1 MKQFQI
7 TILLTVL
14 MSMFG
19 AKAFAH
25 NIEVANQDG
34 KTIYY
39 KWINNNTALA
49 VTYRGGY
56 SDTYNVYSG
65 DVVIPESVVYGGQT
79 YSVTSIGKYAF
90 YGCSGLTSVTIPNS
104 VTSIGEDAFYG
115 CSGLISLTIP
125 HNVTSIGNRAFADC
139 SGLNSIVVE
148 NGNFVYDSRDNCNA
162 IIKRSNNTL
171 ILGCKNTTIPNS
183 VTSIGEDAFYSCSGL
198 ISLTIPHNVTSI
210 DNSAFEECSG
220 LTSVIV
226 KCIPRFL
233 GSSLFRGCSN
243 LKEVVFDC
251 ETVTKLFSG
260 YTSIEKVT
268 MKESVKI
275 IGSSAF
281 EGCSGLTSLT
291 IGNSVISIGA
301 KAFYGCKSLSS
312 VTIPNS
318 VKSIG
323 NSAFE
328 GTAWYNNQ
336 SYGLVNVGE
345 VAYRFKGKMPDNTPI
360 TIPSGVKHICDSA
373 FYGQSGLI
381 SVTIPKSVISIGD
394 KAFSGCNNLKSVAF
408 ETESPS
414 TITVSE
420 NAFPYRSDETLIVP
434 IGKSYQYKVYFGN
447 EFKTIVEMTLPKAKI
462 DLVYGDSKDLISA
475 SSSLTMQY
483 SLDDKTYSSD
493 VPKGKDA
500 KEYTVYCKDD
510 NHGYFNIIKA
520 TIAPKNVKNPIIT
533 LSSTLY
539 VYDGTAKEPLVIVK
553 DEGTLYTHPG
563 SLIPTDEYSVRYSN
577 NKNVGIATVE
587 IFDKKGGNYIVNGS
601 TTFNIVDLVQEFTD
615 AQGVKYT
622 FNNDEN
628 TYTVS
633 GHTDACIGD
642 ISILESV
649 NGFNVTSINNSAFN
663 DCRDLTSVT
672 IPNSVTAIGKSAFYD
687 CRDLTSVTIP
697 NCVTSIGEWAFGWTG
712 LNSVSIPNSVTSI
725 GYMAFQGC
733 DNLISVSVEAR
744 TPLTISANTFS
755 NKENAT
761 LYVSIGSKED
771 YENATEWKEF
781 GDIVYSDAYEVTI
794 DGLKYLYSSS
804 FENAIV
810 IPSDYSQLTSVY
822 IPSSIK
828 IDNRYYIVTEVA
840 SRAFNGCSGLTS
852 VSIPWTVTMIGDNAF
867 SGCTSLTSV
876 TIPIGV
882 NKIGE
887 FVFSGCIGLASVTI
901 ECNLTNTIN
910 NNYYNNTFLD
920 CSNIKEVT
928 FNCSKVYPFFKG
940 MTSVENVFMTS
951 FVKEIGDY
959 AFYGCSGIT
968 SVVIPEH
975 VTSIGNRAFYGC
987 SGLSSMTI
995 VYGVNNSSGATVGVN
1010 SIGEY
1015 AFFNCSSLTS
1025 LTIPN
1030 TVTSIG
1036 SSAFG
1041 NCSGLASVTVKSSIP
1056 LAIDE
1061 DTFYP
1066 CYGNAKLYVPIG
1078 SKADYEEAA
1087 GWQKFWKI
1095 VEGIKVG
1102 DLNYYYTMGSD
1113 NAMVVVGDY
1122 ANLTSV
1128 SIPAVV
1134 TIDGKNYCVTSIGTG
1149 AFSNCSGLKSVNI
1162 PNGVASIDESAF
1174 SMCSGLASLT
1184 IPNSVTT
1191 IGASAFSNCR
1201 CLTSMTIPSSVT
1213 SIGESA
1219 FARCNNLSSI
1229 IVESDNTIYDSRDD
1243 CNAIIETGT
1252 NTLIA
1257 GCCNTTIPLSVTSI
1271 GNYALQGQNG
1281 LNSLA
1286 IPKSVASIGNYA
1298 FQGCSGLTSLTIPNS
1313 VTSIGGYA
1321 FSSCN
1326 GLLSVIVESI
1336 TPLAIYSGTFGSRP
1350 PAATLYVPIGSK
1362 EAYQEAIGWKQFNTI
1377 VEVEVELI
1385 HPKVK
1390 SDLIYS
1396 GSAQDLINAS
1406 TIPSMQYSLDG
1417 TTYSTAIPQGTDA
1430 REYIV
1435 YYKEETFGIANSFK
1449 VIIAAKTV
1457 NDPTISLSQTSYTC
1471 NGFAKQPEVTVK
1483 DGNTTIPPEEY
1494 IVNYSDNTNVGT
1506 ATVSIIDND
1515 GGNYIVSGST
1525 TFVILR
1531 AITDLFDSS
1540 YLLAGYV
1547 AQEDLALPT
1556 GLKAYVIT
1564 SLGSSSA
1571 MASEIN
1577 YIPKGEPVLLK
1588 RDNDNTNSFEA
1599 SAGTGTPPT
1608 TNLLQAYNIDKTV
1621 SNREG
1626 YVLFKDEFVLVYAG
1640 TLPAGKVFLPAK
1652 GSYGA
1657 LTRGIVFEGEGTT
1670 LLRGVNRGGMSSES
1684 WYDMQGRQFEQKP
1697 TKKGLYIH
1705 HGQKVVIK

>member
-1 MKQFQI
+1 MTSK
-7 TILLTVL
+7 
-14 MSMFG
+14 G
-19 AKAFAH
+19 AVKIGNF
-25 NIEVANQDG
+25 
-34 KTIYY
+34 YY
-39 KWINNNTALA
+39 KFDSYSQKAE
-49 VTYRGGY
+49 VTGV
-56 SDTYNVYSG
+56 SIVNS
-65 DVVIPESVVYGGQT
+65 SVVSIPSYVM
-79 YSVTSIGKYAF
+79 YNDKHYYVTSIGSGAF
-90 YGCSGLTSVTIPNS
+90 SDCSGLTSVTIPEGIS
-104 VTSIGEDAFYG
+104 SIGYSAFRG
-115 CSGLISLTIP
+115 CSGLTYVIIPNSVTFIAGSAFSGCSNLTTILV
-125 HNVTSIGNRAFADC
+125 HDGNT
-139 SGLNSIVVE
+139 
-148 NGNFVYDSRDNCNA
+148 VYDSRNYCNA
-162 IIKRSNNTL
+162 IIEKSTNTL
-171 ILGCKNTTIPNS
+171 IIGCKNTTIPNS
-183 VTSIGEDAFYSCSGL
+183 VTSIGY
-198 ISLTIPHNVTSI
+198 
-210 DNSAFEECSG
+210 SAF
-220 LTSVIV
+220 
-226 KCIPRFL
+226 R
-233 GSSLFRGCSN
+233 
-243 LKEVVFDC
+243 
-251 ETVTKLFSG
+251 
-260 YTSIEKVT
+260 
-268 MKESVKI
+268 
-275 IGSSAF
+275 
-281 EGCSGLTSLT
+281 GCSGLTSLT
-291 IGNSVISIGA
+291 IPNSVTSIGA
-301 KAFYGCKSLSS
+301 YAFYGCSDLTSL
-312 VTIPNS
+312 TIPNS
-318 VKSIG
+318 VTSIG
-323 NSAFE
+323 VYAFN
-328 GTAWYNNQ
+328 GTAWYNNK
-336 SYGLVNVGE
+336 SDGLVYAGKV
-345 VAYRFKGKMPDNTPI
+345 VYCYKGKMPANTSI
-360 TIPSGVKHICDSA
+360 TLESGTLGIADEA
-373 FYGQSGLI
+373 FYNKSGLT
-381 SVTIPKSVISIGD
+381 SVSIPNSVKFIGND
-394 KAFSGCNNLKSVAF
+394 AFSNCNNLMSVVLEA
-408 ETESPS
+408 ESPR
-414 TITVSE
+414 TITVPE
-420 NAFPYRSDETLIVP
+420 NAFPNRTGETLIVP
-434 IGKSYQYKVYFGN
+434 IGSRDNYDYSIWRQ
-447 EFKTIVEMTLPKAKI
+447 FKTIVELTLPKAKT
-462 DLVYGDSKDLISA
+462 LTYNGFSMNLISA

-483 SLDDKTYSSD
+483 SLDGKTYSSD

-500 KEYTVYCKDD
+500 KEYTVYCKDE
-510 NHGYFNIIKA
+510 NFGYFNIIVV
-520 TIAPKNVKNPIIT
+520 TIPPIKVGSSNIT
-533 LSSTLY
+533 LSSTIY
-539 VYDGTAKEPLVIVK
+539 AYDGTAKEPLVVVK
-553 DEGTLYTHPG
+553 YGGTV
-563 SLIPTDEYSVRYSN
+563 IPTTEYTVSYSN
-577 NKNVGIATVE
+577 NTNVGFATVT
-587 IFDKKGGNYIVNGS
+587 ITDKKGGNYIVNGS
-601 TTFNIVDLVQEFTD
+601 SEFQIVDMVQEFTD
-615 AQGVKYT
+615 EQGVKYT

-633 GHTDACIGD
+633 GHTDACVGD
-642 ISILESV
+642 ISILKSV
-649 NGFNVTSINNSAFN
+649 NGFNVTS
-663 DCRDLTSVT
+663 
-672 IPNSVTAIGKSAFYD
+672 IGKSAFYD

-887 FVFSGCIGLASVTI
+887 YVFSGCIGLASVTI

-975 VTSIGNRAFYGC
+975 VTSIGNSAFYGC

-1010 SIGEY
+1010 SIGEH

-1061 DTFYP
+1061 STY
-1066 CYGNAKLYVPIG
+1066 YGCNYAKLYVPIG
-1078 SKADYEEAA
+1078 SKTDYEEAV
-1087 GWQKFWKI
+1087 GWQNFWKI
-1095 VEGIKVG
+1095 VEGVTIG

-1122 ANLTSV
+1122 ANLTIV
-1128 SIPAVV
+1128 SIPAII
-1134 TIDGKNYCVTSIGTG
+1134 TIDGNNYFVTSIGAS
-1149 AFSNCSGLKSVNI
+1149 AFSNCSSLKSVTI
-1162 PNGVASIDESAF
+1162 PNGIATIGDNAF
-1174 SMCSGLASLT
+1174 QNCSDLASLT

-1219 FARCNNLSSI
+1219 FAWCNNLSSI

-1257 GCCNTTIPLSVTSI
+1257 GCCNTTIPNSITSI
-1271 GNYALQGQNG
+1271 GNYALKGQNG
-1281 LNSLA
+1281 LTSLTIPNS
-1286 IPKSVASIGNYA
+1286 VTSIGNYA

-1483 DGNTTIPPEEY
+1483 DGNTTISSEEY

-1506 ATVSIIDND
+1506 ATVSIIDKE
-1515 GGNYIVSGST
+1515 GGNYIVSCST

-1588 RDNDNTNSFEA
+1588 RDNDKTNSFEA

-1640 TLPAGKVFLPAK
+1640 TLPAGKVFLPAN
-1652 GSYGA
+1652 GSDGA
-1657 LTRGIVFEGEGTT
+1657 STRGVVFEGEGTT
-1670 LLRGVNRGGMSSES
+1670 LLKGVTRDGMSSES